1 MKIFAVGGSVRD
13 KLLGLDTKDR
23 DYVVIG
29 ATPQQM
35 IDAGY
40 KAVGA
45 DFPVFLHPETKE
57 EYALART
64 ERKVAP
70 GYAGFQF
77 HAAPEVT
84 LVEDLR
90 RRDLTINAMAVDD
103 HGALVDPYGGKK
115 DLDQKLLRHVS
126 DAFIEDP
133 VRVLRVARFAARF
146 APLAFHVADETMTLM
161 RAMVAN
167 GEVDHLVPERVWQEL
182 ARGLMEAT
190 PSAMFAVLTEC
201 GATARILPEMELTDS
216 DVMSALDYSAHE
228 NLQLEARFA
237 VLVHHLDEAKI
248 RTLSERIRVPAECRD
263 LALMV
268 ARWHADAQ
276 CAYELDAEKLLLL
289 FDGTDALRRPE
300 RFRQFLAAV
309 GAIYRGN
316 NRGGSTDQNF
326 LVTALT
332 QLQSMNQGAIAATVA
347 PMEIAAT
354 IRAAKLLLLQQHIF
368 NHANSKGKP

>member
-23 DYVVIG
+23 DYVVVG

-90 RRDLTINAMAVDD
+90 RRDLTINAMAIDD

-126 DAFIEDP
+126 DAFVEDP

-146 APLAFHVADETMTLM
+146 APLAFHVADETMALM

-190 PSAMFAVLTEC
+190 PSAMFAVLAEC
-201 GATARILPEMELTDS
+201 GALARILPEIKTADS
-216 DVMSALDYSAHE
+216 AAISALDYSAHE

-300 RFRQFLAAV
+300 RFHQFLAAV
-309 GAIYRGN
+309 GAIYRGD

-347 PMEIAAT
+347 PMEIATT